1 MSEKLELLLNASL
14 EATPEERE
22 KSGILQTGFDSL
34 NRTWEVIVKYHGSL
48 LFLREIS
55 IGVEELLAGYAIL
68 TVPESKMGLLS
79 EIEEI
84 EYEIGRAHV

>member
-34 NRTWEVIVKYHGSL
+34 NRTWEVIVKYHG
-48 LFLREIS
+48 RTACRICY
-55 IGVEELLAGYAIL
+55 IDG
-68 TVPESKMGLLS
+68 TR
-79 EIEEI
+79 IED
-84 EYEIGRAHV
+84 GAFVRN